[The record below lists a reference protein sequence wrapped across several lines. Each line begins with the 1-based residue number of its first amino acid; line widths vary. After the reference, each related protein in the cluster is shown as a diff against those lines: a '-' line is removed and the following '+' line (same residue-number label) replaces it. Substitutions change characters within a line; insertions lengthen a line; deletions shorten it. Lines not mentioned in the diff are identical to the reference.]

1 MVAIQIERA
10 NHCLDQHNKFNEQY
24 KDTQFSGQLQT
35 KLIRESHNHLIHCIF
50 FYEASAFSL
59 STLYLSFNLI
69 FSLLFIVPPSY
80 NLTMDSRTQTNKTL
94 SLFALLIPH
103 SCSLFS
109 KDKAGYCTCSP
120 MFWLPCLHL
129 IPSNSLSI
137 LCFLV
142 LNGQRQVNNQWKI
155 MFIGLR

>member
-1 MVAIQIERA
+1 MNSIRIFSFQGS
-10 NHCLDQHNKFNEQY
+10 Y
-24 KDTQFSGQLQT
+24 KLNSLEKVITILFT
-35 KLIRESHNHLIHCIF
+35 
-50 FYEASAFSL
+50 AFSFMKLQL
-59 STLYLSFNLI
+59 SLCPLYISLLTWF
-69 FSLLFIVPPSY
+69 FSLLFIFLPSY

-94 SLFALLIPH
+94 SVFALLIPH

-120 MFWLPCLHL
+120 MFWLPCLRL

-155 MFIGLR
+155 MFIGLHQRAMAWSLAVK